1 MFSVF
6 ELLYLKFDSLNPE
19 FYKSVMLLLQAISKI
34 FKYNRNWHF
43 KQRESIF
50 EMAFSNQCIIEVYSG
65 RTNQ

>member
-1 MFSVF
+1 
-6 ELLYLKFDSLNPE
+6 
-19 FYKSVMLLLQAISKI
+19 MLLLQAISKI